1 MHRCRTCG
9 STLLVERFTSIK
21 DGLVIHKIA
30 FRCRANSSNRNL
42 LDRCPVTIEEE
53 DLSLPAIPKELKAEL
68 VKLGPHRRGQIAD
81 NLGISRTTIETVR
94 NLSQDKIDRIWDY
107 IRSGRLGERPAEQ
120 PAEELPPGVQVFS
133 DEVEG
138 FAASLETMQ
147 RLHAPAKQIEQIL
160 EGVENAGKLFKA
172 VADLAGLEKVQQCLK
187 S

>member
-42 LDRCPVTIEEE
+42 LDRCPVIIEQE
-53 DLSLPAIPKELKAEL
+53 DRTLPAVPAELKAEL
-68 VKLGPHRRGQIAD
+68 VKLGVHRRGQIAD

-107 IRSGRLGERPAEQ
+107 IRSGRLGEKPAPEVHEPTVSQ
-120 PAEELPPGVQVFS
+120 LLS
-133 DEVEG
+133 DEPEQDA
-138 FAASLETMQ
+138 FAASLETIK
-147 RLHAPAKQIEQIL
+147 RLHGPAKQIEAIL
-160 EGVENAGKLFKA
+160 EGVSDAGRLFRT

>member
-1 MHRCRTCG
+1 M
-9 STLLVERFTSIK
+9 
-21 DGLVIHKIA
+21 
-30 FRCRANSSNRNL
+30 
-42 LDRCPVTIEEE
+42 
-53 DLSLPAIPKELKAEL
+53 PAIPKELKAEL

-120 PAEELPPGVQVFS
+120 PEMTVTELLA
-133 DEVEG
+133 DEPDS
-138 FAASLETMQ
+138 FASSLETMN